1 MKKIAV
7 VILCVVVVA
16 TMVIGSTMVMAKG
29 KPQDV
34 IARSNGFPSG
44 MHFNLNIHGKK
55 ADFNCDST
63 PGGRSIFIN
72 EYTLDPNNLP
82 TIEYVS
88 NKNRTQDFPDG
99 TSAYELYVL
108 DPCAMNGGTAKVYL
122 PYKVLVD
129 DTPTVAGGYYVFAR
143 IEGKPNHP
151 ENCEGKPKDCDP
163 SSIILYP
170 NVVTQA
176 CSDESGTHLDCLWTL
191 GLITKE
197 DIYLATEEEFVRF
210 DPQATP
216 GKGKSKAK
224 DITRLFT
231 WSGYVFYGGSP
242 DTNGD
247 EVIDENDIPG
257 DAYKYV
263 RDLDGDPNTVTLYEW
278 QAAHADFNGDET
290 VNQTDLDDAQAG
302 AGVEGIAWPYF
313 PDVGGSAGTDL
324 FDWQAYHPDSDGD
337 GDIDQDD
344 VILGGY
350 SVADLN
356 SDGTVTLEEWLEYHE
371 SIGTCTHLEAQWI
384 FDIADLVVSEQ
395 KVDND
400 GAKLLQIRFYPV
412 ETTEYVGPGYIVID
426 KQTVPPDEQVFT
438 FDVTGPDGYSQL
450 DIELNDAA
458 EPWDSGRIQPGTY
471 SIVEDPVSGWSLT
484 NVEIRDPNDN
494 SPGWDGEKYVIYLD
508 PGEVIVVIFTNTQQP

>member
-1 MKKIAV
+1 
-7 VILCVVVVA
+7 
-16 TMVIGSTMVMAKG
+16 MAKG

-34 IARSNGFPSG
+34 IERSNGFPSG

-55 ADFNCDST
+55 ADYNCDST
-63 PGGRSIFIN
+63 AGGNSVFID
-72 EYTLDPNNLP
+72 EYTDPENLP

-88 NKNRTQDFPDG
+88 NKKRTQDFPDG
-99 TSAYELYVL
+99 TTAYELYVL
-108 DPCAMNGGTAKVYL
+108 DPCAMDGGKASVYL
-122 PYKVLVD
+122 PYKVCPD
-129 DTPTVAGGYYVFAR
+129 DSPNAIDAGGYYVFAR
-143 IEGKPNHP
+143 ILGKPNHP
-151 ENCEGKPKDCDP
+151 QNCECKPKDCDP

-210 DPQATP
+210 DPAATP

-242 DTNGD
+242 DTDGD
-247 EVIDENDIPG
+247 TVIDEDDIPG

-263 RDLDGDPNTVTLYEW
+263 RDLDGDPDTVTLYEW
-278 QAAHADFNGDET
+278 QAAHADFDGSGT
-290 VNQTDLDDAQAG
+290 VDLVDFALAATG
-302 AGVEGIAWPYF
+302 AGVEGITWPYF
-313 PDVGGSAGTDL
+313 DDVGDPGVDL

-337 GDIDQDD
+337 GDLDQDD

-356 SDGTVTLEEWLEYHE
+356 SDGEVTLEEWLDYHVI
-371 SIGTCTHLEAQWI
+371 IGTCTHLEAQWI

-395 KVDND
+395 PVQND
-400 GAKLLQIRFYPV
+400 GTKLLQIRFYPV
-412 ETTEYVGPGYIVID
+412 ETTEYVGPGYIVVD
-426 KQTVPPDEQVFT
+426 KKTVPPTDLEFGFNITSDDSYSKDFT
-438 FDVTGPDGYSQL
+438 LT
-450 DIELNDAA
+450 DAA
-458 EPWDSGRIQPGTY
+458 DPWDSGRIQPGTY
-471 SIVEDPVSGWSLT
+471 YITEDPVSGWPLDD
-484 NVEIRDPNDN
+484 NVEIRDPDGGSTWDAGNDIA
-494 SPGWDGEKYVIYLD
+494 VIDLD
-508 PGEVIVVIFTNTQQP
+508 PGEVIVVIFTNTYTEP